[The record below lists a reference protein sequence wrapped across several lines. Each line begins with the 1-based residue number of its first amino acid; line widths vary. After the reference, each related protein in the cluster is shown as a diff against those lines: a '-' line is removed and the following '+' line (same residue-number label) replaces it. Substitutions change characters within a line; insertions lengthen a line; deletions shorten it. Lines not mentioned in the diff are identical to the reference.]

1 MTFCCKTETLL
12 LQINTNLVVS
22 VEQLILNDKISL
34 AKNTNR
40 NKKSCAVSFCL
51 LHLELD
57 KKRQLS
63 LHENVANSIKLSEMT
78 ANIVRLLNNVTFHFL
93 WLV

>member
-1 MTFCCKTETLL
+1 M
-12 LQINTNLVVS
+12 LQINTNLAVS
-22 VEQLILNDKISL
+22 VEQLIINDKISL

-40 NKKSCAVSFCL
+40 NKSSAVSFCL

-93 WLV
+93 